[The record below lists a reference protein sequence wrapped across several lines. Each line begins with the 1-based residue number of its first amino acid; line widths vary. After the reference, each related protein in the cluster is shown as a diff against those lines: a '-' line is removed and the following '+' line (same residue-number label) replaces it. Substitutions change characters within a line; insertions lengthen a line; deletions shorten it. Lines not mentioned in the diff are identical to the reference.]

1 MTTVAFIGLG
11 TMGAPMARRLCE
23 AGYAVRVHNRTR
35 ATEAQVPEATPCES
49 PRVAAEG
56 ADVVITMVSDSP
68 DVREVV
74 LGDSGAV
81 HGMRDG
87 AILVDMST
95 ISPAV
100 TREVSEA
107 LAHKGVRMV
116 DAPVSGGS
124 EGAQKGTLT
133 VMAGGDADAVDAVRE
148 VLSHVSG
155 SVTHV
160 GPVGSGQVT
169 KAINQVVIAGTYAAV
184 AEGMAL
190 GMTAGLDMEQVV
202 AAISGGA
209 AASWVLDNRSG
220 NMVRGDYPLGFRTRL
235 HLKDLRIALEAAR
248 EAGLEMPVAEHV
260 ARVEEA
266 LVERGF
272 GDEDVSNVAR
282 VPRESAGLDPRPG
295 P

>member
-11 TMGAPMARRLCE
+11 TMGAPMARRLCQ
-23 AGYAVRVHNRTR
+23 AGYTVRVHNRTR
-35 ATEAQVPEATPCES
+35 AKEAEVPDATPCES
-49 PRVAAEG
+49 PAVAAEG

-74 LGDSGAV
+74 LGDRGAV
-81 HGMRDG
+81 HGMRAG
-87 AILVDMST
+87 AVLVDMST

-100 TREVSEA
+100 TREVSQA
-107 LAHKGVRMV
+107 LAEKGILMV

-124 EGAQKGTLT
+124 EGAQKGSLA
-133 VMAGGDADAVDAVRE
+133 VMAGGDAEAVDAVRD
-148 VLSHVSG
+148 VLAHVSG
-155 SVTHV
+155 TVTHV

-184 AEGMAL
+184 AEGMTL
-190 GMTAGLDMEQVV
+190 GLTAGLDMEAVV
-202 AAISGGA
+202 RAISGGA

-235 HLKDLRIALEAAR
+235 HLKDLGIAIEAAR
-248 EAGLEMPVAEHV
+248 EAGLDLPVAEHV
-260 ARVEEA
+260 ATVEQS
-266 LVERGF
+266 LVERGH

-282 VPRESAGLDPRPG
+282 LPRESAGIDPAP
-295 P
+295 